1 LIEEFDLEYGKTVF
15 GKQPNRLS
23 FSIAFQLVGALRME
37 RYQVSAVLYITELG
51 GMFRL
56 LKHLKHGL
64 EYADLIDAVIT
75 AILGIKGNDLG
86 KYNSVELFLKEKEK
100 QTTAYA
106 KSGTIIIIGSD
117 IFPWVKNPPIG
128 FLAFPTNA
136 VNNTMSMSYVR
147 RIEEICELKPPWG
160 KIRIFMKSRE
170 VMELL
175 KSQDFMIDYLK
186 KAQIKVQFRK
196 NELNGYKRRL
206 DSIKKKAQIEVQFRK
221 NELNGYKRRLD
232 SIENREHD
240 GFNKLRLVSPLLH
253 DYERLKE
260 SHKKPISLFL
270 WGWSCVNKS
279 YGYPSAE
286 KDLTLLRIRFEI
298 GKILP
303 LHQLALSNQEYE
315 FKCIE
320 LYKEMDILGNRTYQS
335 KILYDL
341 GLFLHGQSGSASIK
355 YFVKCLEVTNSYA
368 STYQVR
374 MRAKSF
380 VSGLKRM
387 NNFEALSKCNEWV
400 FEQYG
405 WNFDISSEN
414 WA

>member
-1 LIEEFDLEYGKTVF
+1 
-15 GKQPNRLS
+15 
-23 FSIAFQLVGALRME
+23 
-37 RYQVSAVLYITELG
+37 
-51 GMFRL
+51 
-56 LKHLKHGL
+56 
-64 EYADLIDAVIT
+64 
-75 AILGIKGNDLG
+75 
-86 KYNSVELFLKEKEK
+86 
-100 QTTAYA
+100 
-106 KSGTIIIIGSD
+106 
-117 IFPWVKNPPIG
+117 
-128 FLAFPTNA
+128 
-136 VNNTMSMSYVR
+136 
-147 RIEEICELKPPWG
+147 
-160 KIRIFMKSRE
+160 MKSRE

-380 VSGLKRM
+380 VSGLKRV